1 MKELI
6 CPVCQKRLIL
16 AEKSYKCEN
25 NHCFDISKYG
35 VVNLSLNNKSS
46 KKRHGDDKLMVV
58 SRKDFLDKGYYEPIL
73 NTVCTLAKKHCK
85 PGSVLLDAGCGEG
98 YYTCAVANKL
108 NSNAVYG
115 VDISKDALRYF
126 KKRLPDSAAIVSS
139 IFKMPIESKS
149 IDVVINMFA
158 PTPNEEFSRVIKK
171 DGILIRTFVLR
182 NHLIEL
188 KKAVYDKAYY
198 NDEENAEVEGFELT
212 ETVKTEKII
221 HINGEKDI
229 KNLFCMTPYYY
240 KTSKSDQ
247 QKLNGLNV
255 FDTTL
260 QVMTGIYKKL

>member
-198 NDEENAEVEGFELT
+198 NDEENAEVGGFELT

-221 HINGEKDI
+221 HINVEKDI

-247 QKLNGLNV
+247 QKLNGLNE